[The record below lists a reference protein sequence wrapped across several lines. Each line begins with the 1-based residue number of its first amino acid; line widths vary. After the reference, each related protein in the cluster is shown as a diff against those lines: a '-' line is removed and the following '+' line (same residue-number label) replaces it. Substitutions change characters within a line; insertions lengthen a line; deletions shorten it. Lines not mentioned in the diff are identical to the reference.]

1 MTEPDGVAR
10 SRAPGG
16 MLHPRAGAAKYRL
29 TRYPPAPDLAGL
41 VQRYWVA
48 EWDLRD
54 QEPYAQETIP
64 HPCVNL
70 ILMPGQSRV
79 FGVVS
84 ARYTTPLAGQGRV
97 FGVKLRPGACYPLL
111 GAPVSRL
118 TDRSIAVSE
127 LFGPD
132 GESLGDMV
140 LAEPHD
146 AGMVAI
152 AERFLRQRLPP
163 PDPNVA
169 LVGRVADLI
178 AAERSIVRVEEIAG
192 RFGLATRTLQRLFS
206 QYVGVSPK
214 WVIRNCRLREAAD
227 HLAGAATEGSV
238 DWAQL
243 ALELGY
249 FDQSH
254 FINDFKAVIGAT
266 PAAYLRRL

>member
-1 MTEPDGVAR
+1 MTEPEATAHRGR
-10 SRAPGG
+10 PGG
-16 MLHPRAGAAKYRL
+16 MLHPGAGAAKYRL
-29 TRYPPAPDLAGL
+29 SRYPPAPDLAGL

-48 EWDLRD
+48 EWDLRG

-70 ILMPGQSRV
+70 ILAPGQARV

-97 FGVKLRPGACYPLL
+97 FGVKFRAGAFYPLL

-118 TDRSIAVSE
+118 TDGSLGVGE
-127 LFGPD
+127 LFGEA
-132 GESLGDMV
+132 GSALGATV

-146 AGMVAI
+146 VGMVAI
-152 AERFLRQRLPP
+152 AERFLRPRLPP
-163 PDPNVA
+163 PDRNVA
-169 LVGRVADLI
+169 LTGRMVDMI
-178 AAERSIVRVEEIAG
+178 AAERSIVRVDDIAG
-192 RFGLATRTLQRLFS
+192 RFGLGKRTLQRLFS

-214 WVIRNCRLREAAD
+214 WVIRSCRLREAAD
-227 HLAGAATEGSV
+227 HLATVSADGAV
-238 DWAQL
+238 DWALL

-254 FINDFKAVIGAT
+254 FINDFKAVVGAT
-266 PAAYLRRL
+266 PGAYLRRL